1 MSPHNTVY
9 NYQLQSCKEVI
20 DRQSEHIKEKGK
32 TAGVENEENEV
43 LMNKNRVKTGDLGKQ
58 RKMMKCR
65 EEGRVRYKRKTEKGK
80 KWWAYRTRL

>member
-20 DRQSEHIKEKGK
+20 GRQSEHIKGKGK
-32 TAGVENEENEV
+32 TAGVENEV
-43 LMNKNRVKTGDLGKQ
+43 LMNKNRVKTGDLGKE

-65 EEGRVRYKRKTEKGK
+65 EEGRVRYKHKTEKGK
-80 KWWAYRTRL
+80 KWWV

>member
-20 DRQSEHIKEKGK
+20 GRQSEHIKEKGK
-32 TAGVENEENEV
+32 TAGVENEV
-43 LMNKNRVKTGDLGKQ
+43 LMNKNRVKTGDLGKE

-65 EEGRVRYKRKTEKGK
+65 EEGRVRYKHKTEKGK